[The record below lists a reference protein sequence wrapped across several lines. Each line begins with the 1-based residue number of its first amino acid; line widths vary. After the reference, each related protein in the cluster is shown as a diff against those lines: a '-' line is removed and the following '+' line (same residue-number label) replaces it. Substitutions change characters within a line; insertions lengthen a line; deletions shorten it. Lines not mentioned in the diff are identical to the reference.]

1 MRATATCAV
10 GILRLIGTDGSSFRL
25 RFYFKPE
32 RRHAPL
38 AILGVPAEE
47 LAREG
52 VHTRG
57 SLAGPDGPENGRAG
71 IGVPLRDHEPSLGV
85 IGTVLG
91 GRVE

>member
-1 MRATATCAV
+1 MPMA
-10 GILRLIGTDGSSFRL
+10 LH
-25 RFYFKPE
+25 FKHE

-57 SLAGPDGPENGRAG
+57 SLAGPDGPENRYAG
-71 IGVPLRDHEPSLGV
+71 IGAPLRDHELG
-85 IGTVLG
+85 
-91 GRVE
+91 